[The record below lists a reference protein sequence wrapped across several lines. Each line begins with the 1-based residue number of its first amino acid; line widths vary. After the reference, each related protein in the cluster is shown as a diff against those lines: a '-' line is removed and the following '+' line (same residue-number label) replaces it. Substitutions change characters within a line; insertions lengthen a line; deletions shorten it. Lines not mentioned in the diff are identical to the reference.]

1 MPSDNVVLTSQDMP
15 CSNDGSGAPAFEP
28 RVSLREN
35 KKSDTLIN
43 CEKTNPAALTP
54 LRRQDLPPDW
64 SGIIPVT
71 AVTRCAAMVNSPVFT
86 WCSRSTHSD
95 VICIMNTV
103 RGGRLGGQA
112 EMGKGGKGRRRCKLP
127 YSGGPSSN
135 FKKIK
140 GAPCNTPL
148 SQELSAKARLRLNK
162 SLHEER
168 EEFMK
173 RLSLER
179 DGRLNSELT
188 AATHIQAL
196 FRGFTKRPGDG
207 DIKRPKNKEPRE
219 NRDTDYVAML
229 QDLDELLGLA
239 SIPGVTLTPPRIEA
253 KKKKRLEKKRQEEQ
267 AASVVKLQSHLRGTA
282 GREATRMRRQ
292 IRMERYHN
300 DCAYKIQHIWHNHSV
315 ELKRRARK
323 EKSASTSIQNA
334 FRRMN
339 TNKQLDKW
347 KELTV
352 TAKREADAVV
362 RMQSLIRMQQTRA
375 TFRK

>member
-1 MPSDNVVLTSQDMP
+1 
-15 CSNDGSGAPAFEP
+15 
-28 RVSLREN
+28 
-35 KKSDTLIN
+35 
-43 CEKTNPAALTP
+43 
-54 LRRQDLPPDW
+54 
-64 SGIIPVT
+64 
-71 AVTRCAAMVNSPVFT
+71 
-86 WCSRSTHSD
+86 
-95 VICIMNTV
+95 
-103 RGGRLGGQA
+103 
-112 EMGKGGKGRRRCKLP
+112 
-127 YSGGPSSN
+127 
-135 FKKIK
+135 
-140 GAPCNTPL
+140 
-148 SQELSAKARLRLNK
+148 
-162 SLHEER
+162 
-168 EEFMK
+168 
-173 RLSLER
+173 
-179 DGRLNSELT
+179 
-188 AATHIQAL
+188 
-196 FRGFTKRPGDG
+196 
-207 DIKRPKNKEPRE
+207 
-219 NRDTDYVAML
+219 ML